1 MANVGCSTVGFAITE
16 ELVKTITK
24 SARTIDMGVL
34 QFSNG
39 YIFVDG
45 GRFKALISSFQA
57 LNELKISN
65 CRGGRTIV
73 TNGLLRLL
81 ARKGTKLT
89 ADLEPTLLR
98 SVLPCRV
105 NDDAVLDYLFNPKHA
120 VKQRYLWMYQ
130 MSASRHFLFNLIL
143 DLRHYSEGLYRVTFD
158 DGKEADILDFAEEN
172 FCARLSFYAAD
183 GTMRHFRFTTVKEDF
198 ANIGQYF

>member
-1 MANVGCSTVGFAITE
+1 MGFAVTE
-16 ELVKTITK
+16 ELAKAIMK
-24 SARTIDMGVL
+24 SATTVDVGLL
-34 QFSNG
+34 QFFNG

-45 GRFKALISSFQA
+45 GRFKTLISSFRS
-57 LNELKISN
+57 LCELKILN

-105 NDDAVLDYLFNPKHA
+105 NDDAVLDYLFGPKHA
-120 VKQRYLWMYQ
+120 VKQRYLWLYQ
-130 MSASRHFLFNLIL
+130 MNASRHFLFNLIL
-143 DLRHYSEGLYRVTFD
+143 DLRHYAEGLYRVAFD
-158 DGKEADILDFAEEN
+158 NGKEADILDFAEVN
-172 FCARLSFYAAD
+172 FCARMSFSAAD
-183 GTMRHFRFTTVKEDF
+183 GTMRHVRYTAVSEDF
-198 ANIGQYF
+198 ANFGQYF